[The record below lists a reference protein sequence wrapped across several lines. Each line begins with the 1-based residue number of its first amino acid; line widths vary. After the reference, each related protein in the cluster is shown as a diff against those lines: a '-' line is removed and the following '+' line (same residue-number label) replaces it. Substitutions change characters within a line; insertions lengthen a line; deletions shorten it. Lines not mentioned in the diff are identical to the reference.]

1 MADMEELQRL
11 FDYNRWATRRLL
23 DAAEALPADQLRRD
37 MKSSFPSLLDTFA
50 HMIGAEWVW
59 LERWRGTSPTAFPD
73 AASLDS
79 VRAVRGRFDTL
90 WREQQGFLDGLED
103 GDERRDVAF
112 KTFKGDP
119 DKRQLDDLMRH
130 VVNHATYHRGQ
141 VVTMLRQLGATPP
154 ATDYVRWLRER

>member
-1 MADMEELQRL
+1 VDELQKL
-11 FDYNRWATRRLL
+11 FDYSRWATRRLL
-23 DAAEALPADQLRRD
+23 DAADTLAPDDFRRD
-37 MKSSFPSLLDTFA
+37 LKSSFPSLLATFT

-59 LERWRGTSPTAFPD
+59 LQRWQGSSPTAFVD
-73 AASLDS
+73 TSALDS
-79 VRAVRGRFDTL
+79 VRAVRNRFDTL

-103 GDERRDVAF
+103 GDEKRDVVY

-119 DKRQLDDLMRH
+119 DKRALGDLMRH

-154 ATDYVRWLRER
+154 ATDYVRWLREGT

>member
-1 MADMEELQRL
+1 MEELQRL

-23 DAAEALPADQLRRD
+23 DAAEALPREDLGRD
-37 MKSSFPSLLDTFA
+37 LKSSFPSLLATLT

-59 LERWRGTSPTAFPD
+59 LERWKGSSPTAF
-73 AASLDS
+73 LDTS
-79 VRAVRGRFDTL
+79 ALDTVKAVRARWDTL

-103 GDERRDVAF
+103 GDQKRAVAY

-119 DKRQLDDLMRH
+119 DTRPLGELMRH

-141 VVTMLRQLGATPP
+141 VVTMLRQLGAVPP
-154 ATDYVRWLRER
+154 ATDYVRWLREGT